1 MVREQERIA
10 VFQIYAEEMMATD
23 GSFNDLISTYD
34 ISTPHKR
41 ENAVRE
47 VIQEMTLF
55 SLAQTDFFDRA
66 AFMGGTDLR
75 IFHGLN
81 RFSEDL
87 DFMLKKEDPDF
98 SLDGY
103 LQDISDIISSFGI
116 SFDISYV
123 QKTNRTAIEEGIV
136 KAKTGELHLK
146 FFTNDIFP
154 ERIYPTQLTKVKM
167 EVDTS
172 PAAGATFENR
182 FKTRPFGYMVSSCDL
197 PTMFSGKIHAILC
210 RPWVNR
216 FKGRDLYDYI
226 FYLDAKVPY
235 NLKFLE
241 SKLSRNM
248 DVGCGLTHDD
258 VVRMLSDRFGEI
270 DYKSAI
276 DDVINFIDSEEY
288 NSVRIWC
295 PELFRQI
302 TEDLKP
308 Q

>member
-1 MVREQERIA
+1 MD
-10 VFQIYAEEMMATD
+10 TD
-23 GSFNDLISTYD
+23 GTFSGLISTYD
-34 ISTPHKR
+34 ISTPRKK

-47 VIQEMTLF
+47 AIQEMTLY

-87 DFMLKKEDPDF
+87 DFMLKKEESDF

-103 LQDISDIISSFGI
+103 LQEISDIISSFGI
-116 SFDISYV
+116 SLDISYV

-136 KAKTGELHLK
+136 KANKGELYLK
-146 FFTNDIFP
+146 FFADDTIR
-154 ERIYPTQLTKVKM
+154 EKIYPTQLAKVKM
-167 EVDTS
+167 EVDTN
-172 PAAGATFENR
+172 PAVGASFENR

-210 RPWVNR
+210 RPWANR

-226 FYLDAKVPY
+226 FYLNAKIPY
-235 NLKFLE
+235 NLEFLE
-241 SKLSRNM
+241 SKLSRTM
-248 DVGCGLTHDD
+248 DVGHGLTHED
-258 VVRMLSDRFGEI
+258 VAGMLMDRFGEI

-276 DDVINFIDSEEY
+276 DDVINFIDSDEY
-288 NSVRIWC
+288 DSVRIWC

-302 TEDLKP
+302 TADLKC